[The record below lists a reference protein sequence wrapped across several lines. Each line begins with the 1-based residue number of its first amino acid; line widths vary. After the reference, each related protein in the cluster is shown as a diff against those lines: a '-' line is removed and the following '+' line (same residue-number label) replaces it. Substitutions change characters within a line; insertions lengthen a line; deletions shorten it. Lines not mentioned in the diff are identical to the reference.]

1 MPLRYTRQ
9 ILDHLARERGREAS
23 VQDLAKAFRVSRDDR
38 DVLYEAIDKLVI
50 DESVERT
57 GERVQLPSI
66 GAEVDGVYRGTRRG
80 FGFVTPDRP
89 YREGDVYIAI
99 GAQGTAV
106 SGDRVRCVVSQR
118 QSWKGRGPSG
128 RVTDVLEVS
137 STTFAGTVVKQ
148 RGTWLVEPD
157 GRRLRTA
164 VVIRDPGAKNI
175 KVGNK
180 VVFELVTPPD
190 GDMLGEGVV
199 TEVLGQAGEPH
210 AETEAVIAAHGI
222 RTEFGEEVLEEA
234 RNAAAKME
242 GGLVAREDIRE
253 TVTFTIDPPD
263 ARDFDDAISITWDEG
278 AREWELAVHIADV
291 AFFVPA
297 DAPLDVEAKARGN
310 SSYLPRRVIPML
322 PEVLSNGVCSLQE
335 GVDRCAKS
343 AFIRI
348 DERGRVS
355 TTRFRRT
362 LIRSDKRF
370 TYLEAQAWIDGD
382 GRSAR
387 KHSRTN
393 TQPTEAVLA
402 ALRQA
407 DVLAKVIQERRRRNG
422 MISLALPDSELVF
435 GDDGHV
441 VDVQPE
447 DTAFTHT
454 LIEMFMVEANESVA
468 RLFDGLSV
476 SVLRRIHPEPA
487 LEDLEDLRSLAM
499 ASGHR
504 LPESPSRKDLQRLLD
519 ATRDTDAVRAVHF
532 AVLRTLTR
540 AEYSPA
546 IVGHFALASE
556 HYAHFTSPIRRYPD
570 LIVHR
575 ALEAWLDHSEN
586 GAVQFTGRRRRDI
599 ERLMQDDAR
608 THDEDRLV
616 ELGRHCTDTE
626 NESEAAE
633 RELREFLVLQHLE
646 ERHLGDELPGVV
658 RGFTPAGVLVEL
670 ERFLVTG
677 HVGWDDMGGSNRDRW
692 EEVSGLARL
701 VARGSG
707 EVLAAGDP
715 VRVRLVRVDAADRNM
730 EFMLTKRPH
739 RKVQEMPLP
748 TKRKME
754 RDRKRAARAGGKA
767 GQGQRRRQGRR

>member
-1 MPLRYTRQ
+1 MPIRYTRR

-23 VQDLAKAFRVSRDDR
+23 VHDLAKAFRVSRDDR
-38 DVLYEAIDKLVI
+38 DLLHEAIDRLVI
-50 DESVERT
+50 EESVVRT
-57 GERVQLPSI
+57 AERVQLPSM
-66 GAEVDGVYRGTRRG
+66 GSEVEGVYRVTRRG
-80 FGFVTPDRP
+80 FGFVTLDRP
-89 YREGDVYIAI
+89 CREGDVYIAI

-106 SGDRVRCVVSQR
+106 SGDRVRCLVSQK
-118 QSWKGRGPSG
+118 QGWKGRGPSG
-128 RVTDVLEVS
+128 RVTDVLDVA

-148 RGTWLVEPD
+148 RGSWLVEPD
-157 GRRLRTA
+157 GRRLRSA

-175 KVGNK
+175 QPGNK

-222 RTEFGEEVLEEA
+222 RTEFDEDVLDEA

-242 GGLVAREDIRE
+242 GDLAVREDIRD

-263 ARDFDDAISITWDEG
+263 ARDFDDAISITWDEA

-291 AFFVPA
+291 AFFVPGGG
-297 DAPLDVEAKARGN
+297 PLDVEAKARGN

-355 TTRFRRT
+355 TTQFRRT

-382 GRSAR
+382 GRLAR
-387 KHSRTN
+387 KNSRTS
-393 TQPTEAVLA
+393 TQPTEEVLA
-402 ALRQA
+402 SLQQA
-407 DVLAKVIQERRRRNG
+407 DVLAKVIQSRRQRNG
-422 MISLALPDSELVF
+422 MISLSLPDSELVF
-435 GDDGHV
+435 DDQGHV

-447 DTAFTHT
+447 DNAFTHT
-454 LIEMFMVEANESVA
+454 LIEMFMVEANEAVS
-468 RLFDGLSV
+468 RLFDGLDV
-476 SVLRRIHPEPA
+476 SILRRIHPEPA

-504 LPESPSRKDLQRLLD
+504 LPESPTRKDLQQLLD
-519 ATRDTDAVRAVHF
+519 ATRDTDSVRAVHF

-586 GAVQFTGRRRRDI
+586 STLVFTGRRRRDI
-599 ERLMQDDAR
+599 ERLMHDDER
-608 THDEDRLV
+608 LLDEEALV
-616 ELGRHCTDTE
+616 EMGRHCTDTE

-646 ERHLGDELPGVV
+646 EHHLGDDVPGVI

-677 HVGWDDMGGSNRDRW
+677 HVGWDDMGGSRRDRW
-692 EEVSGLARL
+692 EEVPGLARL

-707 EVLAAGDP
+707 EVLAAGDS
-715 VRVRLVRVDAADRNM
+715 VRVRLVRVDAAERYM
-730 EFMLTKRPH
+730 ELMLTKRPH

-754 RDRKRAARAGGKA
+754 RDRKRASRAGGKG
-767 GQGQRRRQGRR
+767 GQGQRRRRGRR